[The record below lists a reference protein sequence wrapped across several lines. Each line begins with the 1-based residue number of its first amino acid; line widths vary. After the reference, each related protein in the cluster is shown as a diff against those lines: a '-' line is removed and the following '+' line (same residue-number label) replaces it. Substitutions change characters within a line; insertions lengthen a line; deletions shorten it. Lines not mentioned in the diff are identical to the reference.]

1 MDEVLEHNF
10 AIKRVHKASDE
21 EYLKALDIYN
31 MTTPNDIKTKSNEIS
46 MWLNRNGAG
55 NFFEL
60 FIFILYM
67 DNEITGL
74 AMLSYIPSTR
84 IVIYDYIALT
94 DQYRVNAVLF
104 AYASL
109 IQNYMSSKG
118 YDISYYIVEISNKN
132 DGKSVDKE
140 SRLFKKL
147 ICLEGFGRIKAKY
160 QTLSLGL
167 DHYES
172 SFNAYIYIKTNDTL
186 EIISKETFLTIVHAI
201 YYEYY
206 LSWYSPILTS
216 EKLKLFKENVDR
228 YYNLQ
233 NAEISEEVKFEIEY
247 VDCPILGNLHIDKS
261 FGYLPNKHK
270 RNFGKYP
277 LILLLVFLGLPLLI
291 GGYNYILNIL
301 GISISTVNSM
311 VSGTFAAILSSITTL
326 LIVDKKRL

>member
-10 AIKRVHKASDE
+10 AVKRVHKASDE
-21 EYLKALDIYN
+21 EYLEALAIYN
-31 MTTPNDIKTKSNEIS
+31 ITTPNDIKTKSNEIS
-46 MWLNRNGAG
+46 MWLSRNGSD
-55 NFFEL
+55 NSFEL
-60 FIFILYM
+60 FIFILYK
-67 DNEITGL
+67 DSEITGL
-74 AMLSYIPSTR
+74 AMLSYIYSTR
-84 IVIYDYIALT
+84 IVIYDYIALK

-109 IQNYMSSKG
+109 IQNYMNLKM

-172 SFNAYIYIKTNDTL
+172 SFNAYIYIKANDTL
-186 EIISKETFLTIVHAI
+186 EVIAKDTFLGIVHSI
-201 YYEYY
+201 YYDYY
-206 LSWYSPILTS
+206 LSWYTPILI
-216 EKLKLFKENVDR
+216 EEIKLFKEKVDR
-228 YYNLQ
+228 HYNLQ
-233 NAEISEEVKFEIEY
+233 KAEISEEVELEIEY

-261 FGYLPNKHK
+261 FGYLPSKHK
-270 RNFGKYP
+270 RNLGKYP
-277 LILLLVFLGLPLLI
+277 IIFLLVLLGPPLLI
-291 GGYNYILNIL
+291 WGYNYILDIL

-311 VSGTFAAILSSITTL
+311 VGGTFTAILSSVTTL
-326 LIVDKKRL
+326 LIVDKKKL

>member
-10 AIKRVHKASDE
+10 AVKRIHKASDE
-21 EYLKALDIYN
+21 EYLEALAIYN
-31 MTTPNDIKTKSNEIS
+31 ITTPNDIKTKSNEIS
-46 MWLNRNGAG
+46 MWLSRNGSD
-55 NFFEL
+55 NSFEL

-74 AMLSYIPSTR
+74 SMLSYIPSTR
-84 IVIYDYIALT
+84 IVIYDYIALK

-109 IQNYMSSKG
+109 IQNYMSSIR

-172 SFNAYIYIKTNDTL
+172 SFNAYIYIKANDTL
-186 EIISKETFLTIVHAI
+186 KVILKDTFLSIVHSI

-206 LSWYSPILTS
+206 LSWYSQILIP
-216 EKLKLFKENVDR
+216 EELKLFKENVDR
-228 YYNLQ
+228 HYNLQ
-233 NAEISEEVKFEIEY
+233 KTETSEEIEFEIEY

-261 FGYLPNKHK
+261 FGYLPSKHK
-270 RNFGKYP
+270 RNLGKYP
-277 LILLLVFLGLPLLI
+277 LIFLLVFLGPPLLI
-291 GGYNYILNIL
+291 WGYNYILNIL
-301 GISISTVNSM
+301 GISISTVNFI
-311 VSGTFAAILSSITTL
+311 VGGTFTAILSSVTTL
-326 LIVDKKRL
+326 LIADKKKL